1 MKVNMGLMLS
11 LLAVSLLTA
20 STAAA
25 QEGGGE
31 PAFPLQIAAGF
42 KGGLNG
48 VAGYGFENNAT
59 ITGDDGR
66 EYSFSRPEYY
76 GHFGLSGAGGVS
88 LEMRAFNIVGLEFGF
103 YYAQD
108 NATGY
113 VDKNDAATGRTLT
126 RIVSDQVTTAYHV
139 PIMLKLNVPAQ
150 TVRPFLGLGVGLV
163 FQSTS
168 ELTYSEEPQAGRMA
182 AGEMDRLQNRNQI
195 EATNYNLFMFSLG
208 VEVAAGPVRI
218 PVELRGGYNLGYDR
232 AADSRA
238 RFETST
244 QQIIYNGQYMGHF
257 GIFVGALY
265 EFDLLL

>member
-1 MKVNMGLMLS
+1 MKINIGLVLS
-11 LLAVSLLTA
+11 LLAVILLTA

-25 QEGGGE
+25 EE
-31 PAFPLQIAAGF
+31 SKPFPLQIAAGF

-48 VAGYGFENNAT
+48 VAGYGFENNAR

-66 EYSFSRPEYY
+66 EYVFNRPEYY

-88 LEMRAFNIVGLEFGF
+88 LEVRALNFVGLEFGF

-139 PIMLKLNVPAQ
+139 PIMLKFNIPTE
-150 TVRPFLGLGVGLV
+150 TVRPFLGLGLGLV
-163 FQSTS
+163 FQSNS
-168 ELTYSEEPQAGRMA
+168 ELTYSEEPQAGRLA
-182 AGEMDRLQNRNQI
+182 AGELDRIQNQNQI
-195 EATNYNLFMFSLG
+195 EPTNYNLFIFSLG

-218 PVELRGGYNLGYDR
+218 PIELRGGYNLGYDR

-238 RFETST
+238 RFETAT
-244 QQIIYNGQYMGHF
+244 DQIVYDGQYMGHF
-257 GIFVGALY
+257 GIFAGVLY